1 MSKKK
6 LCLGRLLWMETMRMG
21 RIGKNWEDELM
32 EKKKKR
38 NSKRKRR
45 EKRDHALFCTSILF
59 LFVLP

>member
-1 MSKKK
+1 
-6 LCLGRLLWMETMRMG
+6 METMRMG